1 MSYKYWMTT
10 VVSNKKL
17 TDKQVN
23 KIFDA
28 IIDIVGNDNY
38 QTGGARDL
46 TSKQFSDMYMGLNEK

>member
-1 MSYKYWMTT
+1 MTYKYWMTT

-17 TDKQVN
+17 SDKQVT

-46 TSKQFSDMYMGLNEK
+46 TKKDFHEMYTALND